1 MALDPG
7 ARKLRDAP
15 AALAGEAIEK
25 PDAEFVRAR
34 TGFAIGRVAPVAH
47 AEPLVPSIAIPGPLQ

>member
-7 ARKLRDAP
+7 ARKLRDAL

-25 PDAEFVRAR
+25 PDAEFVRVRA
-34 TGFAIGRVAPVAH
+34 GFAIGRVAPVAE
-47 AEPLVPSIAIPGPLQ
+47 AEPLDPSIVIPAPL